1 MLAIG
6 VLIENILIGAVLGKS
21 GQPYASMKWRE
32 HPWVSAIIS
41 IVILGVQALSF
52 HLAKTHVEYKKKW
65 ESWKHDFE
73 VQMLTSGDQDM
84 NV

>member
-1 MLAIG
+1 
-6 VLIENILIGAVLGKS
+6 
-21 GQPYASMKWRE
+21 MKWRE

-65 ESWKHDFE
+65 EPWKHDFE